1 MKQKII
7 KDIKENLWFIISLL
21 FVLIIFYVELPYLV
35 YTPGDISDV
44 NNRIVYDFKK
54 EFKGSFNMAS
64 VKGLKSNIFFIGLAN
79 IIPSWDAVKADRVK
93 LENETINQMNN
104 RDRLML
110 IEGNNNALTVA
121 LDEAKISYEK
131 TNIVHEITYLT
142 NESKTNLQVGDQII
156 LVDNQK
162 IDNLSSLIEHIN
174 TLEVGDKVNI
184 LVKRNDQEKNLTAE
198 VYLFQERKMIGVM
211 LSTLFDLKL
220 DFKLELKTEN
230 RESGGSGGLMTALA
244 VYNNLTQKDL
254 TNGRKIVGT
263 GTIDAAGNVGLIGG
277 VKYKLIGAVKNN
289 ADLFIVPKNNLKEA
303 LEYKKKYDY
312 KIEIIGVN
320 TFREA
325 VELLNV
331 S

>member
-1 MKQKII
+1 
-7 KDIKENLWFIISLL
+7 
-21 FVLIIFYVELPYLV
+21 
-35 YTPGDISDV
+35 
-44 NNRIVYDFKK
+44 
-54 EFKGSFNMAS
+54 
-64 VKGLKSNIFFIGLAN
+64 
-79 IIPSWDAVKADRVK
+79 
-93 LENETINQMNN
+93 
-104 RDRLML
+104 ML

-198 VYLFQERKMIGVM
+198 VYLFKERKMIGVM

-303 LEYKKKYDY
+303 LEYKKKYNY

-320 TFREA
+320 TFKEA

>member
-1 MKQKII
+1 
-7 KDIKENLWFIISLL
+7 
-21 FVLIIFYVELPYLV
+21 
-35 YTPGDISDV
+35 
-44 NNRIVYDFKK
+44 
-54 EFKGSFNMAS
+54 
-64 VKGLKSNIFFIGLAN
+64 
-79 IIPSWDAVKADRVK
+79 
-93 LENETINQMNN
+93 
-104 RDRLML
+104 
-110 IEGNNNALTVA
+110 
-121 LDEAKISYEK
+121 
-131 TNIVHEITYLT
+131 
-142 NESKTNLQVGDQII
+142 
-156 LVDNQK
+156 
-162 IDNLSSLIEHIN
+162 
-174 TLEVGDKVNI
+174 
-184 LVKRNDQEKNLTAE
+184 
-198 VYLFQERKMIGVM
+198 MIGVM

-303 LEYKKKYDY
+303 LEYKKKYNY

-320 TFREA
+320 TFKEA